1 MKTLRSLKRLICLL
15 LYYGFAIH
23 LPETNNR
30 YLLKTRFL
38 RRAVV
43 SPLFDKCGNKVVVE
57 RGANF
62 GTGRG
67 IEIGDFSMVGLN
79 AYIRGPLKIGSNV
92 LMGPECVI
100 LTTNH
105 NFNRRNVPIR
115 LQGSTTKPIII
126 GNDVWIGQRVMIMP
140 GVEIGD
146 GAIIAAGAVVSKNV
160 APYTIVGG
168 IPAKLIKQRPL

>member
-1 MKTLRSLKRLICLL
+1 
-15 LYYGFAIH
+15 
-23 LPETNNR
+23 
-30 YLLKTRFL
+30 
-38 RRAVV
+38 
-43 SPLFDKCGNKVVVE
+43 
-57 RGANF
+57 
-62 GTGRG
+62 
-67 IEIGDFSMVGLN
+67 MVGLN